1 MKRALLI
8 GLNYTNSDYELQFC
22 KADVDAVGKRMELC
36 KVQTQYVYEDI
47 GIQDLLNLLDSYKAS
62 QKKTDTFY
70 FVYSGHGTQI
80 PGNEPDQYDEAICLW
95 KNGYIDLFRDDRL
108 RAKLNEFIGQIVVIF
123 DSCFSGGMDRNLTM
137 GTKRFVEYD
146 RIVTNPSNPSVFP
159 TVVPS
164 LPEQVESNKTDYNKP
179 RINFMFASSEDEV
192 SWESNGHGFFT
203 GSLIKNWDSGKKYIT
218 QLMSLIYKD
227 VQADQHP
234 VHIKENTTGIK
245 KLF

>member
-8 GLNYTNSDYELQFC
+8 GLNYDNSPYSLQFC
-22 KADVDAVGKRMELC
+22 KADVVEVGKRMEQC
-36 KVQTQYVYEDI
+36 KVRTEYVYEDI
-47 GIQDLLNLLDSYKAS
+47 GIQDLLDTLDFYKNL

-80 PGNEPDQYDEAICLW
+80 PGNEPDLYDEAICLW

-108 RAKLNEFIGQIVVIF
+108 KSKLDEFKGQVVVIF
-123 DSCFSGGMDRNLTM
+123 DSCYSGGMDRNLTM
-137 GTKRFVEYD
+137 GTKRFIEYD
-146 RIVTNPSNPSVFP
+146 RIVPNPLFP
-159 TVVPS
+159 VVVPT
-164 LPEQVESNKTDYNKP
+164 LPETIESNLTDYNKP

-203 GSLIKNWDSGKKYIT
+203 GSLLKHWDKGKRYIT
-218 QLMSLIYKD
+218 QIMPLIYKD

-234 VHIKENTTGIK
+234 VHIKSNSTGIK

>member
-22 KADVDAVGKRMELC
+22 KADVVEVGKRMEQC

-47 GIQDLLNLLDSYKAS
+47 GIQDLLDLLDSYKAK
-62 QKKTDTFY
+62 QKNTDTFY

-80 PGNEPDQYDEAICLW
+80 PGNEPDMYDEAICLW

-108 RAKLNEFIGQIVVIF
+108 RNKLNEFKGQVVVIM
-123 DSCFSGGMDRNLTM
+123 DSCFSGGMDRNLTI
-137 GTKRFVEYD
+137 GRKKYVEYD
-146 RIVTNPSNPSVFP
+146 RIIFP
-159 TVVPS
+159 TIIPT
-164 LPEQVESNKTDYNKP
+164 LPEQIESKLTDYNKP

-203 GSLIKNWDSGKKYIT
+203 GSLIKHWDSGKKYIT
-218 QLMSLIYKD
+218 QLMPLIYKD

-234 VHIKENTTGIK
+234 VHIKENTTGLK
-245 KLF
+245 RLF